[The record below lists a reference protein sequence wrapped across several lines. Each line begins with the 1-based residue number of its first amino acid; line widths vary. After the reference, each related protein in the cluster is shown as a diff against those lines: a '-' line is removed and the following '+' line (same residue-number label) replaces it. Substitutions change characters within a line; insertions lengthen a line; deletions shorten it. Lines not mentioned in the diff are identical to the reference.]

1 MVRLIFGKIIAFIIV
16 VASCSGCDFVDRLI
30 HDDET
35 VARLGLKRLYKSQLE
50 KYIPVG
56 MNPEDSTKL
65 VRQYINTWARE
76 QIYIDIAE
84 SELSKEEKNVEVE
97 LEEYKNSLLKYRY
110 EQKFVNERL
119 DTSISAKEV
128 EDYYKSHQEI
138 FILDRPLVRAR
149 ILDIMGDSPKRE
161 ELLKSMSSEND
172 IDLVMADSIAYVS
185 AIRYADHTDKWLNI
199 VDISRELGVDYG
211 DAMSKMKGSDK
222 LLVFKEEERPDIR
235 YIYVKDRIKAG
246 EVAPL
251 EYCEERIR
259 DIILSARKNALLNDL
274 ERDLLN
280 DAKEKKYLKIY

>member
-1 MVRLIFGKIIAFIIV
+1 MRRIVGKIIVFVLV
-16 VASCSGCDFVDRLI
+16 VAGSCGCDFVDRLV

-35 VARLGLKRLYKSQLE
+35 VARVGLKRLYKSQLE
-50 KYIPVG
+50 KYIPNG
-56 MNPEDSTKL
+56 LNPEDSAKL
-65 VRQYINTWARE
+65 VGQYINTWARE

-149 ILDIMGDSPKRE
+149 ILDIMGDSPKLD
-161 ELLKSMSSEND
+161 ELLKFMSSENEE
-172 IDLVMADSIAYVS
+172 DLVMADSIAYVY
-185 AIRYADHTDKWLNI
+185 AIRYADHSDKWLNI
-199 VDISRELGVDYG
+199 VDVSRELGVDYG
-211 DAMSKMKGSDK
+211 DAMSKLKSQDK
-222 LLVFKEEERPDIR
+222 LLVFKEEERSDIR

-246 EVAPL
+246 AVAPL
-251 EYCEERIR
+251 EYCAERIR
-259 DIILSARKNALLNDL
+259 DVILSARKHALLDDL

-280 DAKEKKYLKIY
+280 DAKEKNYLKIY

>member
-1 MVRLIFGKIIAFIIV
+1 MRRIVGKIIVFVLV
-16 VASCSGCDFVDRLI
+16 VAGSCGCDFVDRLV

-35 VARLGLKRLYKSQLE
+35 VARVGLKRLYKSQLE
-50 KYIPVG
+50 KYIPNG
-56 MNPEDSTKL
+56 LNPEDSAKL
-65 VRQYINTWARE
+65 VGQYINTWARE

-149 ILDIMGDSPKRE
+149 ILDIMGDSPKLD
-161 ELLKSMSSEND
+161 ELLKFMSSENEE
-172 IDLVMADSIAYVS
+172 DLVMADSIAYVY
-185 AIRYADHTDKWLNI
+185 AIRYADHSDKWLNI
-199 VDISRELGVDYG
+199 VDVSRELGVDYG
-211 DAMSKMKGSDK
+211 DAMSKLKSPDK
-222 LLVFKEEERPDIR
+222 LLVFKEEERSDIR

-246 EVAPL
+246 SVAPL
-251 EYCEERIR
+251 EYCAERIR
-259 DIILSARKNALLNDL
+259 DVILSARKHALLDDL

-280 DAKEKKYLKIY
+280 DAKEKNYLKIY

>member
-1 MVRLIFGKIIAFIIV
+1 MRRIVGKIIVFVLV
-16 VASCSGCDFVDRLI
+16 VAGSCGCDFVDRLV

-35 VARLGLKRLYKSQLE
+35 VARVGLKRLYKSQLE
-50 KYIPVG
+50 KYIPNG
-56 MNPEDSTKL
+56 LNPEDSAKL
-65 VRQYINTWARE
+65 VGQYINTWARE

-119 DTSISAKEV
+119 DTSIFAKEV

-149 ILDIMGDSPKRE
+149 ILDIMGDSPKLD
-161 ELLKSMSSEND
+161 ELLKFMSSENEE
-172 IDLVMADSIAYVS
+172 DLVMADSIAYVY
-185 AIRYADHTDKWLNI
+185 AIRYADHSDKWLNI
-199 VDISRELGVDYG
+199 VDVSRELGVDYG
-211 DAMSKMKGSDK
+211 DAMSKLKSQDK
-222 LLVFKEEERPDIR
+222 LLVFKEEERSDIR

-246 EVAPL
+246 SVAPL
-251 EYCEERIR
+251 EYCAERIR
-259 DIILSARKNALLNDL
+259 DVILSARKHALLDDL

-280 DAKEKKYLKIY
+280 DAKEKNYLKIY

>member
-1 MVRLIFGKIIAFIIV
+1 MRRIVGKIIVFVLV
-16 VASCSGCDFVDRLI
+16 VAGSCGCDFVDRLV

-35 VARLGLKRLYKSQLE
+35 VARVGLKRLYKSQLE
-50 KYIPVG
+50 KYIPNG
-56 MNPEDSTKL
+56 LNPEDSAKL
-65 VRQYINTWARE
+65 VGQYINTWARE

-149 ILDIMGDSPKRE
+149 ILDIMGDSPKLD
-161 ELLKSMSSEND
+161 ELLKFMSSENEE
-172 IDLVMADSIAYVS
+172 DLVMADSIAYVY
-185 AIRYADHTDKWLNI
+185 AIRYADHSDKWLNI
-199 VDISRELGVDYG
+199 VDVSRELGVDYG
-211 DAMSKMKGSDK
+211 DAMSKLKSQDK
-222 LLVFKEEERPDIR
+222 LLVFKEEERSDIR

-246 EVAPL
+246 SVAPL
-251 EYCEERIR
+251 EYCAERIR
-259 DIILSARKNALLNDL
+259 DVILSARKHALLDDL

-280 DAKEKKYLKIY
+280 DAKEKNYLKIY

>member
-1 MVRLIFGKIIAFIIV
+1 MRRIVGKIIVFVLV
-16 VASCSGCDFVDRLI
+16 VAGSCGCDFVDRLV

-35 VARLGLKRLYKSQLE
+35 VARVGLKRLYKSQLE
-50 KYIPVG
+50 KYIPNG
-56 MNPEDSTKL
+56 LNPEDSAKL
-65 VRQYINTWARE
+65 VGQYINTWARE

-149 ILDIMGDSPKRE
+149 ILDIMGDSPKLD
-161 ELLKSMSSEND
+161 ELLKFMSSENEE
-172 IDLVMADSIAYVS
+172 DLVMADSIAYVY
-185 AIRYADHTDKWLNI
+185 AIRYADHSDKWLNI
-199 VDISRELGVDYG
+199 VDVSRELGVDYG
-211 DAMSKMKGSDK
+211 DAMSKLKSPDK
-222 LLVFKEEERPDIR
+222 LLVFKEEERSDIR

-246 EVAPL
+246 AVAPL
-251 EYCEERIR
+251 EYCAERIR
-259 DIILSARKNALLNDL
+259 DVILSARKHALLDDL

-280 DAKEKKYLKIY
+280 DAKEKNYLKIY